1 MHSLINKHMGTQSF
15 LIVISELLGFWVKM
29 PKSHSDL
36 PLKKIIFN
44 ELSADKHSLKFVKS
58 KEWGTTD

>member
-1 MHSLINKHMGTQSF
+1 MGTQSF